1 MHAAF
6 LQGMNVVLNDD
17 GTVGRKSAT
26 CNAAQ
31 WWFVLNPVSVCAWR
45 HYTVITSLSN
55 TRAIM
60 SAEDS
65 NQVRAIAPAG

>member
-1 MHAAF
+1 MHSAF
-6 LQGMNVVLNDD
+6 LQGMNVVVNDD
-17 GTVGRKSAT
+17 GTVWRKPLT

-31 WWFVLNPVSVCAWR
+31 WWFVLNPASMFAWR
-45 HYTVITSLSN
+45 RYTMITSLSN
-55 TRAIM
+55 MRDIM

>member
-6 LQGMNVVLNDD
+6 LQGMNVVVNDD
-17 GTVGRKSAT
+17 GTVWRKSLT

-31 WWFVLNPVSVCAWR
+31 WWFVLNPASVCAWR
-45 HYTVITSLSN
+45 RYTMITSLSN
-55 TRAIM
+55 MRDVM